1 MAAPGQP
8 DDARADW
15 EERIGRRVVGP
26 VPGQPGHEGPAADLA
41 PPAGLRATSGQGH
54 VTLDWDPV
62 PGAAGYLVYRAA
74 GEPYEPL
81 DHGGGDVL
89 AVPAGPYADTSGESG
104 RVRHY
109 AVAAVADGASA
120 GPLSDAIAAAPA
132 APDAGR
138 ASGLPTVTIEVGPA
152 ESGLAGSGPG
162 EAGSGPA
169 GFGPGEAGSGPAE
182 SGLAG
187 SGPGEAGSGPG
198 RSELERPWQPMI
210 GSEHLSYLLSRDRTG
225 GRVIGTEAREALR
238 IAHDELGVRAVRAHG
253 ILDDDLGV
261 YTESGGRAVHD
272 FAGIDRV
279 YDQVMELGLRPV
291 VELSFMPA
299 ALARDP
305 GRTVFTYRAIIS
317 PPKDWD
323 RWAAL
328 TGDLA
333 AHLIER
339 YGHDEVVSWW
349 AFEVWNEPN
358 LEVFWSGT
366 PQEYFRLYDVSA
378 HAIKAVDP
386 GLRVGGP
393 SSAAAGWIWELLGH
407 IDGSGAP
414 LDFLSTHTYGN
425 VPLDLRPVL
434 GAFGRA
440 GTPIWW
446 TEWGPTPTHF
456 RQVGDTVFA
465 AAFLLRGMASALGR
479 IEALS
484 HWVVSDHFEEL
495 GAPPELF
502 HGGFGLLSVGNLRKP
517 RYWALALL
525 ARLGRSR
532 LPVTLSGDGA
542 GGLVE
547 ALAARHDDG
556 RIGILAWNVTLDQ
569 SKIGGDALLD
579 RRIQIR
585 VSVRPKMSFTVRHFR
600 IDAGHSNVVSA
611 WERMRDGVPWPS
623 DQQWAAL
630 GQLNT
635 LDELGPPERVTAG
648 GDGVLQFAFDLPMP
662 GVSGLELVP
671 WDS

>member
-1 MAAPGQP
+1 MRP
-8 DDARADW
+8 DDVRGDW
-15 EERIGRRVVGP
+15 EQRIGRRGL
-26 VPGQPGHEGPAADLA
+26 PGREGHRGAADGLA
-41 PPAGLRATSGQGH
+41 RPGGLRATAGRGH

-89 AVPAGPYADTSGESG
+89 AVPAGPYADTSGEPG

-120 GPLSDAIAAAPA
+120 GPLSDAVAAAPA
-132 APDAGR
+132 AGGPA
-138 ASGLPTVTIEVGPA
+138 AVTIEVGQA
-152 ESGLAGSGPG
+152 GAGELA
-162 EAGSGPA
+162 
-169 GFGPGEAGSGPAE
+169 
-182 SGLAG
+182 
-187 SGPGEAGSGPG
+187 
-198 RSELERPWQPMI
+198 RPWQPMI
-210 GSEHLSYLLSRDRTG
+210 GSEHLSCLLRRDRTG
-225 GRVIGTEAREALR
+225 GRAIGTELREALR

-272 FAGIDRV
+272 FSGIDRV
-279 YDQVMELGLRPV
+279 YDQLMEIGLRPV

-305 GRTVFTYRAIIS
+305 ARTVFTYGAVIS
-317 PPKDWD
+317 PPRDWD

-333 AHLIER
+333 AHLIQR
-339 YGHDEVVSWW
+339 YGRDEVTSRW

-366 PQEYFRLYDVSA
+366 PEEYFRLYDVSA
-378 HAIKAVDP
+378 RAVTAVDP

-393 SSAAAGWIWELLGH
+393 SSAAAGWVWELLGH
-407 IDGSGAP
+407 VGDSGAP
-414 LDFLSTHTYGN
+414 LDFLSTHVYGN

-446 TEWGPTPTHF
+446 TEWGTTPTHF
-456 RQVGDTVFA
+456 HHVGDTVFA

-484 HWVVSDHFEEL
+484 HWVASDHFEEL

-532 LPVTLSGDGA
+532 LPVAVSGDGA

-547 ALAARHDDG
+547 ALAARHEDG
-556 RIGILAWNVTLDQ
+556 RTGILVWNVTLDQ
-569 SKIGGDALLD
+569 GKIGGDPLLA
-579 RRIQIR
+579 RRIRLR
-585 VSVRPKMSFTVRHFR
+585 VSVPPGTAYTVRHYR
-600 IDAGHSNVVSA
+600 IDEGHSNVVAA
-611 WERMRDGVPWPS
+611 WERMRAGAAWPS
-623 DQQWAAL
+623 REQWAELAEV
-630 GQLNT
+630 NT
-635 LDELGPPERVTAG
+635 LDELSPPGPPAAGG
-648 GDGVLQFAFDLPMP
+648 GDGHLEFSFDLPMP
-662 GVSGLELVP
+662 GVSYLELIP
-671 WDS
+671 

>member
-1 MAAPGQP
+1 MGVPGQP
-8 DDARADW
+8 DDARAGW
-15 EERIGRRVVGP
+15 ERRFGRRG
-26 VPGQPGHEGPAADLA
+26 VPGQEGHGAPAAGLA
-41 PPAGLRATSGQGH
+41 RPGGLRATSGRGH

-62 PGAAGYLVYRAA
+62 PGAAGYLVYRAV

-89 AVPAGPYADTSGESG
+89 AVPAGPYADTSGEPG

-120 GPLSDAIAAAPA
+120 GPLSDSIAAAPA
-132 APDAGR
+132 AVNGNGPGAR
-138 ASGLPTVTIEVGPA
+138 PTVTIEVGRD
-152 ESGLAGSGPG
+152 ECG
-162 EAGSGPA
+162 E
-169 GFGPGEAGSGPAE
+169 
-182 SGLAG
+182 LD
-187 SGPGEAGSGPG
+187 
-198 RSELERPWQPMI
+198 RPWQPMI
-210 GSEHLSYLLSRDRTG
+210 GSEHLSCMLSGNRTG
-225 GRVIGTEAREALR
+225 GRVIGAEVREALR

-253 ILDDDLGV
+253 ILDDDLRV
-261 YTESGGRAVHD
+261 YTESGGQAKHD

-279 YDQVMELGLRPV
+279 YDELMEIGLRPV

-305 GRTVFTYRAIIS
+305 ARTVFAYGAVIS

-328 TGDLA
+328 AGDLA
-333 AHLIER
+333 AHLVQR
-339 YGHDEVVSWW
+339 YGRDEVVSRW

-366 PQEYFRLYDVSA
+366 PEEYFRLYDVSA
-378 HAIKAVDP
+378 RAIKAVDP

-393 SSAAAGWIWELLGH
+393 SSAAAGWVWELLGH
-407 IDGSGAP
+407 LEGSGAP
-414 LDFLSTHTYGN
+414 LDFLSTHVYGN

-434 GAFGRA
+434 AAFGRA

-446 TEWGPTPTHF
+446 TEWGTTPTHF
-456 RQVGDTVFA
+456 HHVGDTVFA

-484 HWVVSDHFEEL
+484 HWVASDHFEEL

-517 RYWALALL
+517 RYWALTLL

-532 LPVTLSGDGA
+532 LPVTVSGDGA

-569 SKIGGDALLD
+569 SKTGGDPLLD
-579 RRIQIR
+579 RRVRIR
-585 VSVRPKMSFTVRHFR
+585 VPVPPGTACTVRHYR
-600 IDAGHSNVVSA
+600 IDAGHSNIVPA
-611 WERMRDGVPWPS
+611 WERMRDGAPWPS
-623 DQQWAAL
+623 GEQWAAL
-630 GQLNT
+630 ARLNT
-635 LDELGPPERVTAG
+635 LDELSPPERATAG
-648 GDGVLQFAFDLPMP
+648 GDGVLEFAFDLPMP
-662 GVSGLELVP
+662 GVSCLELVP
-671 WDS
+671 RD

>member
-1 MAAPGQP
+1 M
-8 DDARADW
+8 
-15 EERIGRRVVGP
+15 
-26 VPGQPGHEGPAADLA
+26 
-41 PPAGLRATSGQGH
+41 
-54 VTLDWDPV
+54 

-89 AVPAGPYADTSGESG
+89 AVPAGPYADTSGEPG

-120 GPLSDAIAAAPA
+120 GPLSDAVAAAPA
-132 APDAGR
+132 AGGPA
-138 ASGLPTVTIEVGPA
+138 AVTIEVG
-152 ESGLAGSGPG
+152 
-162 EAGSGPA
+162 EAGA
-169 GFGPGEAGSGPAE
+169 GE
-182 SGLAG
+182 LA
-187 SGPGEAGSGPG
+187 
-198 RSELERPWQPMI
+198 RPWQPMI
-210 GSEHLSYLLSRDRTG
+210 GSEHLSCLLRRDRTG
-225 GRVIGTEAREALR
+225 GRAIGTELREALR

-279 YDQVMELGLRPV
+279 YDQLMEIGLRPV

-305 GRTVFTYRAIIS
+305 ARTVFTYGAVIS
-317 PPKDWD
+317 PPRDWD

-333 AHLIER
+333 AHLIQR
-339 YGHDEVVSWW
+339 YGRDEVTSRW

-366 PQEYFRLYDVSA
+366 PEEYFRLYDVSA
-378 HAIKAVDP
+378 RAVKAVDP

-407 IDGSGAP
+407 LRDSGAP
-414 LDFLSTHTYGN
+414 LDFLSTHVYGN

-434 GAFGRA
+434 AAFGRA

-446 TEWGPTPTHF
+446 TEWGTNPAHF
-456 RQVGDTVFA
+456 HHVADTVFA
-465 AAFLLRGMASALGR
+465 AAFLLRGMKSALGR

-484 HWVVSDHFEEL
+484 HWVASDHFEEL

-525 ARLGRSR
+525 ARLGETR
-532 LPVTLSGDGA
+532 LPVVVSGDGA
-542 GGLVE
+542 DGLVE
-547 ALAARHDDG
+547 ALAARHEDG

-569 SKIGGDALLD
+569 SKIGGDPLLD
-579 RRIQIR
+579 RRVRIR
-585 VSVRPKMSFTVRHFR
+585 VSVPPGAAFTVRHYR
-600 IDAGHSNVVSA
+600 IDAGHSNIVTA
-611 WERMRDGVPWPS
+611 WERMRRGALWPS
-623 DQQWAAL
+623 EGQWAEL
-630 GQLNT
+630 RERNT

-648 GDGVLQFAFDLPMP
+648 GSGVLEFGFDLSMP
-662 GVSGLELVP
+662 GVSGLELI
-671 WDS
+671 SA